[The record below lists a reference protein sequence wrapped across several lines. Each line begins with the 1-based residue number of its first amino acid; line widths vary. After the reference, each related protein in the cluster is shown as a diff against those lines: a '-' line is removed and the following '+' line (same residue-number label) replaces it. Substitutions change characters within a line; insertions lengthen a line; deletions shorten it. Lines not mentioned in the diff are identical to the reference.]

1 MIFKREALLNFY
13 STQVFKRCF
22 FKSLRALL
30 LINNVVI
37 VLHQAPQLLEV
48 QMLIFTKCIIQ
59 FQQHPS
65 PTGNCGAF
73 AGVGHQYIAGGG
85 CHGWSWNCLI
95 HRILAKTPATWT
107 SIPVTNFQISGGWFF
122 RWNLLNRGYWPRL
135 GRFQL
140 TAPNSDQSDCKKW
153 NEAEV

>member
-1 MIFKREALLNFY
+1 MQYYNMIFKRQALLNFY

-59 FQQHPS
+59 FQLHPS
-65 PTGNCGAF
+65 PTGICRGGASVHCR
-73 AGVGHQYIAGGG
+73 GRV
-85 CHGWSWNCLI
+85 SWVKLE
-95 HRILAKTPATWT
+95 LFDT
-107 SIPVTNFQISGGWFF
+107 
-122 RWNLLNRGYWPRL
+122 
-135 GRFQL
+135 
-140 TAPNSDQSDCKKW
+140 
-153 NEAEV
+153 

>member
-1 MIFKREALLNFY
+1 MIFKRQALLNFY

-59 FQQHPS
+59 FQLHPS

-95 HRILAKTPATWT
+95 HRIFAKTPATWT

>member
-1 MIFKREALLNFY
+1 MQYYNMIFKRQALLNFY

-59 FQQHPS
+59 FQLHPS

-73 AGVGHQYIAGGG
+73 AGVGHQQIVGGG
-85 CHGWSWNCLI
+85 GG
-95 HRILAKTPATWT
+95 REG
-107 SIPVTNFQISGGWFF
+107 VTGAAGI
-122 RWNLLNRGYWPRL
+122 
-135 GRFQL
+135 
-140 TAPNSDQSDCKKW
+140 
-153 NEAEV
+153 V